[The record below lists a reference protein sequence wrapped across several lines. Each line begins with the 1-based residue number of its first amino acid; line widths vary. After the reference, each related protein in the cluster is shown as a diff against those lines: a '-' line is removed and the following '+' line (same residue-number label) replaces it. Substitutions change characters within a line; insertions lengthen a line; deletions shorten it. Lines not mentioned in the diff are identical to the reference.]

1 MVNSCRIYGEDL
13 DIKTNSRTCMA
24 SAAVCSKA
32 IILLL
37 FIHWLLLLP
46 LFVFF
51 LLVLCFLVQ
60 YFVSFLVLQSF
71 CLAGEERAGCFIFVV
86 F

>member
-1 MVNSCRIYGEDL
+1 MVNNCRIYAEDL
-13 DIKTNSRTCMA
+13 DSKINLSTPVA
-24 SAAVCSKA
+24 SAAVHFKA
-32 IILLL
+32 VFLLL

-46 LFVFF
+46 LVVF